1 MPELAA
7 GIRTLYGD
15 FPRVDHEALSLL
27 ISVCFP
33 VDFFRGAGAVIMPG
47 VPGAGKSTLCAAFGL
62 SGWRTL
68 SDEHALIPPGTRQV
82 VPLCRPVSL
91 KNESIEVIRRFS
103 SQAVFGP
110 PSHDTHK
117 GTVQHMKGDLHPDS
131 HATEPLPVRALVFPR
146 FSRDERQ
153 RLQPRF
159 RTVSFVLAAYHAFNY
174 SLLGETGFHAM
185 RHLVDGVPCFDLVYS
200 DLEWALRALEGVCP
214 VGTMAPQTQTL

>member
-1 MPELAA
+1 LPELAA

-68 SDEHALIPPGTRQV
+68 SDEHALIPPVSRQV

-91 KNESIEVIRRFS
+91 KNESIGVIRSFS

-110 PSHDTHK
+110 PSRDTHK
-117 GTVQHMKGDLHPDS
+117 GTVQHMKGGLHPES
-131 HATEPLPVRALVFPR
+131 HATDRLPARARTRVSALQ
-146 FSRDERQ
+146 SR
-153 RLQPRF
+153 
-159 RTVSFVLAAYHAFNY
+159 
-174 SLLGETGFHAM
+174 
-185 RHLVDGVPCFDLVYS
+185 
-200 DLEWALRALEGVCP
+200 
-214 VGTMAPQTQTL
+214 